1 MIISILV
8 AAFLAV
14 LSVLWVVWKIDQG
27 RFLSLS
33 WLQTGLTAGS
43 FWLLFSIGLTVFY
56 WKSYYEYF
64 VPRSLLWLRPL
75 TFVIYFLVALGIRW
89 LALHFPGRSSLAFCL
104 LGGLES
110 IPEHA
115 LGIYRMHI
123 LEIPILQ
130 GIRPHEIFIFAFF
143 EYVIY
148 WAIVLTLAVWVGGL
162 WTKKRR
168 GMVNPAPPQ
177 P

>member
-1 MIISILV
+1 M
-8 AAFLAV
+8 
-14 LSVLWVVWKIDQG
+14 
-27 RFLSLS
+27 
-33 WLQTGLTAGS
+33 GLTSGF
-43 FWLLFSIGLTVFY
+43 FWLIFSIGLTIFY

-89 LALHFPGRSSLAFCL
+89 IALHLPGHSSLTFCL

-123 LEIPILQ
+123 LEVPILQ
-130 GIRPHEIFIFAFF
+130 GIAPTRFLFAF
-143 EYVIY
+143 EYDLLGDCP
-148 WAIVLTLAVWVGGL
+148 VLAAWLEVCG
-162 WTKKRR
+162 
-168 GMVNPAPPQ
+168 
-177 P
+177 